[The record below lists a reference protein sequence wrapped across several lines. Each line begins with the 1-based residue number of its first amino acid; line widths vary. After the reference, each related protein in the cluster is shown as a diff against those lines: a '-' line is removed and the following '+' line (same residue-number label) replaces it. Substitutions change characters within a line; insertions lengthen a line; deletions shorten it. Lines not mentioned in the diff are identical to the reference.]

1 MNEKDS
7 VIILNLLRAAVFQ
20 FDVSFY
26 LWCSYIMVQLYGHRN
41 V

>member
-7 VIILNLLRAAVFQ
+7 VIILNLLRAAVFK

-26 LWCSYIMVQLYGHRN
+26 LWCSYTAIEMCRI
-41 V
+41 